1 MCAYQ
6 TILIVQL
13 PFLPTSLSTEA
24 ERVDNRVGVKACKIP
39 MDYNSTKFFWSWKV
53 SAQDNFLISTTEWS
67 TGTTSVLQWTQGVM

>member
-24 ERVDNRVGVKACKIP
+24 ERVDNRVGVKACK
-39 MDYNSTKFFWSWKV
+39 F
-53 SAQDNFLISTTEWS
+53 
-67 TGTTSVLQWTQGVM
+67 QWTTNLQSFLKVEKCLPKTTF